1 MLLLQHLSKYQ
12 WCTDQRRQEEIASEV
27 DRRHLL
33 ERTKQRISN
42 QTRTKVKNAWYAQV
56 NLSIKRRVLKENV
69 QTLVGQDNERYEDK
83 IWPGDELSDRDE
95 EKKPATADADNNT
108 TLNKDLELTDE
119 FRFQQKA
126 ERSLRRSKT

>member
-1 MLLLQHLSKYQ
+1 M
-12 WCTDQRRQEEIASEV
+12 

-33 ERTKQRISN
+33 EHTKQRISN

-119 FRFQQKA
+119 IRFQ
-126 ERSLRRSKT
+126 

>member
-12 WCTDQRRQEEIASEV
+12 WCTDLRRQEEIASEV

-119 FRFQQKA
+119 IRFQQKA
-126 ERSLRRSKT
+126 KRSLRRSKT

>member
-12 WCTDQRRQEEIASEV
+12 SCTDQRRQEEIASEV

-119 FRFQQKA
+119 IRFQQKA
-126 ERSLRRSKT
+126 KRSLRRSKT